1 MFWFERMSRRYNRK
15 FWERN
20 YFKSEYYNNE
30 EVDEDEIFNESNC
43 VPFVGQIFP
52 NEEEAF
58 AFYKRYAYQQGFAV
72 KKGRFIKKM
81 ELLAGVIFFVIV
93 KVKSPWKS

>member
-1 MFWFERMSRRYNRK
+1 MSRRYNRK
-15 FWERN
+15 FWEKIISSPN
-20 YFKSEYYNNE
+20 IVTNEE
-30 EVDEDEIFNESNC
+30 EVDEYEIFNESNC

-58 AFYKRYAYQQGFAV
+58 AIYKRYAYQQGFAV

-81 ELLAGVIFFVIV
+81 ELLAGVIYFVIV